1 MTEVGVVDEVGRLT
15 VLGRIG
21 EEVGRSIWR
30 RLDICRRWVEVF
42 GGGSIFVGGG
52 SVRAVV

>member
-21 EEVGRSIWR
+21 EEVVGRVYLR
-30 RLDICRRWVEVF
+30 RGVF
-42 GGGSIFVGGG
+42 
-52 SVRAVV
+52 